1 MLNRYKNRVK
11 FAKGNKRFSKG
22 IFTRWYKLFVLV
34 IILMIFSTAI
44 LASPNARSVINFFPS
59 RVREPDEIKQQQM
72 IKKEMEKYREERQKT
87 VIVVVD
93 AGHGG
98 KDQGAEINGVMEKK
112 LNIDIAKRLGK
123 LLEKQNIN
131 VVYTR
136 QEDEFIDLWSRA
148 NIANGLSATLFISI
162 HNNIMPDD
170 NSYHGTETLYCDD
183 VPGQQKSMTGKIFAQ
198 NIQKQLVYDLGMK
211 DNGII
216 ERPNLAVLKF
226 TSMPA
231 VIVEVGYMS
240 NKADRNKLCSK
251 EFRQKSAQSMCTA
264 IIRTLEDMKAQK
276 INNRWLL
283 P

>member
-1 MLNRYKNRVK
+1 
-11 FAKGNKRFSKG
+11 
-22 IFTRWYKLFVLV
+22 
-34 IILMIFSTAI
+34 
-44 LASPNARSVINFFPS
+44 
-59 RVREPDEIKQQQM
+59 
-72 IKKEMEKYREERQKT
+72 MEEYREERQKT

-98 KDQGAEINGVMEKK
+98 KDQGAEKNGVMEKK

-123 LLEKQNIN
+123 LLERYNIN

-136 QEDEFIDLWSRA
+136 QDDEYIDLWSRA
-148 NIANGLSATLFISI
+148 NIANGLNATLFVSI

-170 NSYHGTETLYCDD
+170 TSYHGTETLYCDD
-183 VPGQQKSMTGKIFAQ
+183 APGQQKPMTGKIFAQ
-198 NIQKQLVYDLGMK
+198 NIQKQLVDDLGMK

-240 NKADRNKLCSK
+240 NKTDRNKLCSK
-251 EFRQKSAQSMCTA
+251 EFRQKSAQAMCTA
-264 IIRTLEDMKAQK
+264 IIRTLEDMKVQR

>member
-1 MLNRYKNRVK
+1 MQNRHKNKVK
-11 FAKGNKRFSKG
+11 FAKGYKRLSNA
-22 IFTRWYKLFVLV
+22 ILPRWYKLFGLITILIVFSAA
-34 IILMIFSTAI
+34 II
-44 LASPNARSVINFFPS
+44 ASPNARSVINFFPS

-72 IKKEMEKYREERQKT
+72 IKKEMEEYREERQKT

-98 KDQGAEINGVMEKK
+98 KDQGAEKNGVMEKK

-123 LLEKQNIN
+123 LLEKHNIN

-148 NIANGLSATLFISI
+148 NIANGLNATLFISI

-170 NSYHGTETLYCDD
+170 TSYHGTETLYCEDA
-183 VPGQQKSMTGKIFAQ
+183 PAQQKSMTGKIFAQ

-240 NKADRNKLCSK
+240 NKADRTKLCSK

-264 IIRTLEDMKAQK
+264 IIRTLEDMKVQK

>member
-1 MLNRYKNRVK
+1 MLNRYKNKNKCDQRDK
-11 FAKGNKRFSKG
+11 YLGNGNLTK
-22 IFTRWYKLFVLV
+22 WYKLFFL
-34 IILMIFSTAI
+34 IIMLIIFSAAI
-44 LASPNARSVINFFPS
+44 IASPNARSVINFFPS
-59 RVREPDEIKQQQM
+59 RVHQPDGIRQQQI
-72 IKKEMEKYREERQKT
+72 IKKEMEEYREERQKT

-98 KDQGAEINGVMEKK
+98 KDEGAEKNGVMEKK

-123 LLEKQNIN
+123 LLEKHNIN

-136 QEDEFIDLWSRA
+136 QDDEFIDLWSRA
-148 NIANGLSATLFISI
+148 NIANGLNATLFVSI
-162 HNNIMPDD
+162 HNNIMPEDT
-170 NSYHGTETLYCDD
+170 SYHGTETLYCDD
-183 VPGQQKSMTGKIFAQ
+183 APGQQKLMTGKIFAQ
-198 NIQKQLVYDLGMK
+198 NIQKQLVNDLGMK

-240 NKADRNKLCSK
+240 NKADRTKLCSK

-264 IIRTLEDMKAQK
+264 IIRTLENMRAQK